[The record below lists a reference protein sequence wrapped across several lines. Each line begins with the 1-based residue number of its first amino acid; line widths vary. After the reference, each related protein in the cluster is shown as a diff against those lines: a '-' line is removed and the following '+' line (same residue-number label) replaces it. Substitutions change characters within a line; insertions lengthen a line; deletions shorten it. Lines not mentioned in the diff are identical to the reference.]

1 MCDPRHQGGE
11 GVAGTPGACSQVF
24 CHPIRCMR
32 CAFISTETC
41 SLHEARTTT
50 TTTTTILKSAPFCLR
65 HLSMDLSW
73 QPVTGAAQRRKG
85 RRLRAAWRH
94 EQQSIAQALAV
105 FSHHSAPRRQE
116 TARAGGG
123 ARVEVHG
130 GVPGDAPPQAAG
142 AQYFSMDDDV
152 VAPAAVRPAP
162 LDEVRPQMGYKR
174 HCGSGFELVLDVTV
188 PQMGRELVEV
198 PNVVSPVVEQNVHI
212 PVRGGGRSKIP
223 RGGVQGLRPGRGP
236 PAPAVSHPPAPV
248 VEYFSHA
255 PAVFPA
261 SAPVI
266 EYFSPAPAV
275 FPATAPV
282 TFSPAPAVFP
292 ATAPVVEYISPAPA
306 VFPATS
312 PVVEFISPVPAVFPA
327 AAPVVEYFSPAPA
340 VFPATA
346 PVEEFIS
353 PVPAVSQAT
362 APVVEYFSP
371 APAVFPVSA
380 PVVEYFSPA
389 PAVFPVSAPVVEYFS
404 PAPAVSHATAPVVEY
419 FSPAPAVPH
428 SSSTV
433 VAGGDSLGSVPG
445 QSSADRGGA
454 VARGRRPQGP
464 MPPLI
469 AELFA
474 LGELPP
480 DARTPRKRARMR
492 EIVSWLNGEG

>member
-1 MCDPRHQGGE
+1 MCNTCPHSAPPPPPPPP
-11 GVAGTPGACSQVF
+11 GVYPQEC
-24 CHPIRCMR
+24 
-32 CAFISTETC
+32 
-41 SLHEARTTT
+41 
-50 TTTTTILKSAPFCLR
+50 PFCLR

-223 RGGVQGLRPGRGP
+223 RGGVQGLRPGQGP

-248 VEYFSHA
+248 VEYISHA

-282 TFSPAPAVFP
+282 TFSPAPCFQRQRQRWSTFHP
-292 ATAPVVEYISPAPA
+292 RQQCFRRLRQWWSSFHPCQPCFQRT
-306 VFPATS
+306 
-312 PVVEFISPVPAVFPA
+312 
-327 AAPVVEYFSPAPA
+327 APVVEYFSPAPA

-362 APVVEYFSP
+362 APVVE
-371 APAVFPVSA
+371 VFLTRASRVPGVSA
-380 PVVEYFSPA
+380 SGGVFLTRASRVPGVSSSGGVFLTRASRVSCDSSSGGVFLTRASRASFEFNSGCWWRFSRLCPRTEFSSSRWSCC
-389 PAVFPVSAPVVEYFS
+389 PWSASSGP
-404 PAPAVSHATAPVVEY
+404 HATFDCGALR
-419 FSPAPAVPH
+419 
-428 SSSTV
+428 
-433 VAGGDSLGSVPG
+433 AG
-445 QSSADRGGA
+445 
-454 VARGRRPQGP
+454 
-464 MPPLI
+464 
-469 AELFA
+469 
-474 LGELPP
+474 
-480 DARTPRKRARMR
+480 RTP
-492 EIVSWLNGEG
+492 S

>member
-1 MCDPRHQGGE
+1 MP
-11 GVAGTPGACSQVF
+11 
-24 CHPIRCMR
+24 
-32 CAFISTETC
+32 
-41 SLHEARTTT
+41 
-50 TTTTTILKSAPFCLR
+50 
-65 HLSMDLSW
+65 
-73 QPVTGAAQRRKG
+73 
-85 RRLRAAWRH
+85 
-94 EQQSIAQALAV
+94 
-105 FSHHSAPRRQE
+105 
-116 TARAGGG
+116 
-123 ARVEVHG
+123 
-130 GVPGDAPPQAAG
+130 PPQAAG
-142 AQYFSMDDDV
+142 AQFFSLGDDDV
-152 VAPAAVRPAP
+152 EAPAAMRPAP

-188 PQMGRELVEV
+188 PQLGRELVEV
-198 PNVVSPVVEQNVHI
+198 PNVVPPVVEQNVHI

-223 RGGVQGLRPGRGP
+223 REGVQGLRPGQGP
-236 PAPAVSHPPAPV
+236 AFQFFSPAPAVSQSPAPV
-248 VEYFSHA
+248 VEYISHA

-261 SAPVI
+261 TAPVI

-282 TFSPAPAVFP
+282 EEF
-292 ATAPVVEYISPAPA
+292 ISPAPA
-306 VFPATS
+306 VL
-312 PVVEFISPVPAVFPA
+312 PA
-327 AAPVVEYFSPAPA
+327 ASPVVEYFSPAPA

-353 PVPAVSQAT
+353 PVPAVSHAT
-362 APVVEYFSP
+362 
-371 APAVFPVSA
+371 A

-433 VAGGDSLGSVPG
+433 VAGGDSQGSVPG
-445 QSSADRGGA
+445 QSSAVRGGA

-480 DARTPRKRARMR
+480 EARTPRKRARMR
-492 EIVSWLNGEG
+492 EIVSWLNREG

>member
-1 MCDPRHQGGE
+1 MLLGGTSSSRSPR
-11 GVAGTPGACSQVF
+11 PLPF
-24 CHPIRCMR
+24 
-32 CAFISTETC
+32 F
-41 SLHEARTTT
+41 RTTQ
-50 TTTTTILKSAPFCLR
+50 LHGDR
-65 HLSMDLSW
+65 
-73 QPVTGAAQRRKG
+73 
-85 RRLRAAWRH
+85 
-94 EQQSIAQALAV
+94 
-105 FSHHSAPRRQE
+105 RRQGP
-116 TARAGGG
+116 GGG

-142 AQYFSMDDDV
+142 AQYFSMDVDV

-162 LDEVRPQMGYKR
+162 LDEVRPQLGYKR

-223 RGGVQGLRPGRGP
+223 RGGVQGLRPGQGP

-248 VEYFSHA
+248 VEYISHA

-266 EYFSPAPAV
+266 EHFSPAPAV

-282 TFSPAPAVFP
+282 TISPAPAVFP
-292 ATAPVVEYISPAPA
+292 ATAPVVEY
-306 VFPATS
+306 
-312 PVVEFISPVPAVFPA
+312 ISPVPAVFPA

-433 VAGGDSLGSVPG
+433 VAGGDSQGSVPG
-445 QSSADRGGA
+445 QSSAVRGGA